1 MHKQRCTACRCSPS
15 PSKPLASSCQ
25 SWLSHCLSPP
35 SEWGDLFLIVIVW
48 SQLMYNYHCPTG
60 VELYLSI
67 DRNDYVINM
76 PIQLNIKISRTC
88 IYSFCVRESLATVQQ
103 SSARPL
109 NFRTFARN
117 MREFMR
123 PTSSDPPYLR
133 LFWIGTFCTGLR
145 AFCTFLYAFCIPISA
160 RFVSG
165 ACPGIQKSVLWEF
178 QFIFSKECVLATAR
192 FKLQIWI
199 AQISGTFES
208 PYTIHIYIYTVY
220 LYY

>member
-123 PTSSDPPYLR
+123 PTSSDPLNY
-133 LFWIGTFCTGLR
+133 FFAHCAWC
-145 AFCTFLYAFCIPISA
+145 CTFLCFLRSKFCAFCKWSL
-160 RFVSG
+160 
-165 ACPGIQKSVLWEF
+165 PGHPNK
-178 QFIFSKECVLATAR
+178 
-192 FKLQIWI
+192 
-199 AQISGTFES
+199 
-208 PYTIHIYIYTVY
+208 
-220 LYY
+220 